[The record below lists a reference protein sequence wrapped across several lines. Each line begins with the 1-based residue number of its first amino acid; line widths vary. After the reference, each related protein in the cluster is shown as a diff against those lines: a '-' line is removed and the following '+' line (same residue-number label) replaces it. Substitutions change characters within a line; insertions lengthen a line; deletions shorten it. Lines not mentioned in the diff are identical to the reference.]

1 LGAKVT
7 LLASAWVSIGGVG
20 TAHVAASFR
29 TQAKEAEQ
37 MTVSINSNAK
47 AKQEPASKNAGAHH
61 GVRHC
66 KKSSRVSHYLAKAK
80 NGWIGAA
87 LLRGRVV

>member
-7 LLASAWVSIGGVG
+7 LLASVWVSIGGVG

-29 TQAKEAEQ
+29 TQAQEAEQ
-37 MTVSINSNAK
+37 MKISINSNAK
-47 AKQEPASKNAGAHH
+47 AKQETASKDAGAYH
-61 GVRHC
+61 GVRHR
-66 KKSSRVSHYLAKAK
+66 KKSSKVFHHLGKAK